1 MQTKFLTMEDK
12 YLSIMKFNKLMHDV
26 FRIIKKRI
34 NETNQEDLKI
44 TLEQIGLLYAISIE
58 SEDVIQKDMAELMG
72 KDKSAILRLIDT
84 LEEKELIRRVVD
96 KNDRRK
102 NYLMITKQGDKVL
115 KDYLA
120 IVYKLMDELQ
130 TGISESDLIIY
141 NKVLKRVMHNAENL

>member
-44 TLEQIGLLYAISIE
+44 TPEQIGLLYAISIE

>member
-1 MQTKFLTMEDK
+1 MEDK

-44 TLEQIGLLYAISIE
+44 TPEQIGLLYAISIE